1 MSRCYIGMGS
11 NLQQPLQQLH
21 RARQA
26 MDELPS
32 THVVACSSI
41 YQSKAL
47 TLDDEPQDDYCNAV
61 IELQTE
67 LLPEQLLDAL
77 QAIENA
83 QGRTRE
89 KRWGARTIDLDILL
103 YDDLMMN
110 SERLTVPHAEMLN
123 RNFVLVP
130 LYQLAPELNIPGA
143 GMLKILVGRMRDEGL
158 KRVGEFDG

>member
-1 MSRCYIGMGS
+1 MSRCFIGMGS
-11 NLQQPLQQLH
+11 NLQQPLQQLRH
-21 RARQA
+21 ARQA
-26 MDELPS
+26 IDALPS
-32 THVVACSSI
+32 TYVVACSSI

-47 TLDDEPQDDYCNAV
+47 TLDDEPQDDYFNAV
-61 IELQTE
+61 IEVQTGFS
-67 LLPEQLLDAL
+67 PGQLLDAL

-103 YDDLMMN
+103 YDDLTMS

-123 RNFVLVP
+123 RSFVLIP

-143 GMLKILVGRMRDEGL
+143 GMLKVLVDRVQDDGL
-158 KRVGEFDG
+158 KRVREFDG